1 MEEMW
6 ILQDM
11 AREYKRQKLRRN
23 FESADVSTEAF
34 VKYILKQT
42 EREEKW
48 KVQDTERIKRRIE
61 FRKKHPISEKVD
73 RRWLALTHN

>member
-11 AREYKRQKLRRN
+11 AREAKRQKLRRK
-23 FESADVSTEAF
+23 FDPDVSTEAF
-34 VKYILKQT
+34 IKHILKQN